1 MNSCGGSSTPEEQ
14 TGAIIRGGGGGPA
27 IALPSGVLDVEY
39 CRQIT
44 WLFGNRPGHILFKLR
59 DSVVKNWSRHPV
71 TFGSRLEL

>member
-39 CRQIT
+39 CRQI
-44 WLFGNRPGHILFKLR
+44 PGCLEINP
-59 DSVVKNWSRHPV
+59 D
-71 TFGSRLEL
+71 TFCSNCETL